1 MRPIRLPA
9 SVAIAMVI
17 LLTGQAAAA
26 ASPADE
32 RSPAPPGPVAVP
44 SARAPVTQGSEELQ
58 RMASIPMRPLVKREE
73 APRRVTV
80 YNVGV

>member
-32 RSPAPPGPVAVP
+32 RSPAPPGPVAP